1 MTGCS
6 QCGKPMK
13 VGRENV
19 KYDASGLPGITL
31 ENIEV
36 RRCPGCGEYEVVI
49 PRLEE
54 LHALIATA
62 ILQKSARLT
71 GDEIRYLRKFLGWS
85 GADFARMI
93 GAKPETVSRWETG
106 NAAMGVQAD
115 RLLRLM
121 VAHLKPVQDYGADR
135 IKNTATVPA
144 KPARLKLTN
153 DAKGWHQKAA

>member
-1 MTGCS
+1 M
-6 QCGKPMK
+6 
-13 VGRENV
+13 
-19 KYDASGLPGITL
+19 
-31 ENIEV
+31 EV
-36 RRCPGCGEYEVVI
+36 RRCPACGEYEVVI

-62 ILQKSARLT
+62 IIQEPARLT
-71 GDEIRYLRKFLGWS
+71 DDEIRYLRKFLGWS

-106 NAAMGVQAD
+106 TAAMGVQAD
-115 RLLRLM
+115 RLRRLM

-144 KPARLKLTN
+144 KPARLN
-153 DAKGWHQKAA
+153 

>member
-6 QCGKPMK
+6 QCGKAMK
-13 VGRENV
+13 VGRENI

-31 ENIEV
+31 ENVEV
-36 RRCPGCGEYEVVI
+36 RRCPACGEYEVVL
-49 PRLEE
+49 PRLED
-54 LHALIATA
+54 LHAVIATA
-62 ILQKSARLT
+62 IIQKPARLT
-71 GDEIRYLRKFLGWS
+71 ADEIRYLRKFLGWS

-93 GAKPETVSRWETG
+93 GTKPETVSRWETG

-135 IKNTATVPA
+135 IKNAAIADA